1 METDE
6 GNVKLE
12 ICKQDFLNFSQKTK
26 IDNKNEDNENNNINN
41 YKNNDNYDNNEFI
54 IEMTNIG
61 KYNEKNK
68 INEKSNNNLDDEDK
82 NEISSED
89 NESILQKIEDIQSE
103 KNNNPL
109 LNNDENHNKN
119 DEDAEDA
126 EDTENAE
133 DEEKS
138 TYLIPKHK
146 MISYLVEKNQNI
158 QDKQTIY
165 EYFYESLNLVY
176 SRLSIFLIII
186 SSLLT
191 LVGSLQ
197 IGDVN
202 MTTETKMTFKVL
214 VILFSFIITVLS
226 SVKKFM
232 LFKEKIESIGKYME
246 QLEILIDNINIVI
259 QRINFLQISDQ
270 EFFKQLD
277 LISIV
282 VTRTNSKLF
291 NIRSDKYYQYYKK
304 LKLISSK
311 KWEIKHQIK
320 TDTESKY
327 NEFLK
332 VRLNTMKER
341 LKLKK
346 EFKTLNEQIHK
357 NHLSSFY
364 SSNIFTQSNSTENR
378 EE

>member
-1 METDE
+1 MTEET
-6 GNVKLE
+6 NANSKVT
-12 ICKQDFLNFSQKTK
+12 ISKQDFLNFSQKTTNVK
-26 IDNKNEDNENNNINN
+26 SDKSETNKNTKDQT
-41 YKNNDNYDNNEFI
+41 DFV
-54 IEMTNIG
+54 IEMTSLQNNITNDVSDNDL
-61 KYNEKNK
+61 K
-68 INEKSNNNLDDEDK
+68 KSNIKELHLDSNESIDDDNEITSDDENK
-82 NEISSED
+82 
-89 NESILQKIEDIQSE
+89 SILQKIEDIQSN
-103 KNNNPL
+103 KKDDNNNV
-109 LNNDENHNKN
+109 NDGNDIEEEEN
-119 DEDAEDA
+119 
-126 EDTENAE
+126 
-133 DEEKS
+133 EKS

-146 MISYLVEKNQNI
+146 MISYLVQKNQNI

-197 IGDVN
+197 VGDVN

-270 EFFKQLD
+270 EFFKQLET
-277 LISIV
+277 ISIV

-327 NEFLK
+327 NDFLK
-332 VRLNTMKER
+332 NRLSTMKER

-346 EFKTLNEQIHK
+346 EFKILNEQIDK
-357 NHLSSFY
+357 NDISSFY
-364 SSNIFTQSNSTENR
+364 SSNIFTQSYSTENK

>member
-1 METDE
+1 M
-6 GNVKLE
+6 
-12 ICKQDFLNFSQKTK
+12 
-26 IDNKNEDNENNNINN
+26 
-41 YKNNDNYDNNEFI
+41 
-54 IEMTNIG
+54 
-61 KYNEKNK
+61 
-68 INEKSNNNLDDEDK
+68 
-82 NEISSED
+82 
-89 NESILQKIEDIQSE
+89 
-103 KNNNPL
+103 
-109 LNNDENHNKN
+109 
-119 DEDAEDA
+119 
-126 EDTENAE
+126 
-133 DEEKS
+133 
-138 TYLIPKHK
+138 
-146 MISYLVEKNQNI
+146 
-158 QDKQTIY
+158 
-165 EYFYESLNLVY
+165 
-176 SRLSIFLIII
+176 III

-197 IGDVN
+197 VGDVN

-270 EFFKQLD
+270 EFFKQLET
-277 LISIV
+277 ISIV

-327 NEFLK
+327 NDFLK
-332 VRLNTMKER
+332 
-341 LKLKK
+341 
-346 EFKTLNEQIHK
+346 ID
-357 NHLSSFY
+357 
-364 SSNIFTQSNSTENR
+364 
-378 EE
+378 